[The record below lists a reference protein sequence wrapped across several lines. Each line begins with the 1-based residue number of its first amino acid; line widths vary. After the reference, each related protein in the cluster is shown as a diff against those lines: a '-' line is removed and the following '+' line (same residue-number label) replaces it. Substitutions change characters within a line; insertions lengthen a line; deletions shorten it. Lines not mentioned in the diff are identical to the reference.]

1 MIEKTITDDST
12 TGLKKAVVKLTLP
25 AIEISCLKASE
36 NDLNPEIKERLLS
49 VIGQILNKQ
58 LT

>member
-12 TGLKKAVVKLTLP
+12 TGLKKAVVKCTLP
-25 AIEISCLKASE
+25 VVEVTCFKSNT
-36 NDLNPEIKERLLS
+36 NDLNVEIKERLLA
-49 VIGQILNKQ
+49 VVGQIIDKQ